1 MKRNH
6 KGYRVGQD
14 HHRAKLTDAQVA
26 AMRVLRKTK
35 GATYRQ
41 LAAQF
46 KCSMWTARDIVDYRT
61 RA

>member
-1 MKRNH
+1 MRRNER
-6 KGYRVGQD
+6 GYRVGQD
-14 HHRAKLTDAQVA
+14 HHRAKLTDVQVME
-26 AMRVLRKTK
+26 MRALRKVK